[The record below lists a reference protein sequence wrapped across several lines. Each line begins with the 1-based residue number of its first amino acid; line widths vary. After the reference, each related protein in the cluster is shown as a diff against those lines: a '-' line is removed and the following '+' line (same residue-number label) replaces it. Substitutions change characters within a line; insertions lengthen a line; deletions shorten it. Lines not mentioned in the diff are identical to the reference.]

1 VFVIIGI
8 RPITRTTRRGTF
20 HCPECG
26 VRRPFARQRVQ
37 RRFTV
42 FFVAMVPL
50 DDLGE
55 YIECEHCRGTFRTSI
70 LHGDPARPPSD
81 FAAEFR
87 PAVLRIMLL
96 MMMVDGR
103 IEVSEQRMILDVNRR
118 LTGRSIPLDAIDAHL
133 DAVRAGP
140 RTAADYARQ
149 IAPLLNDHGKEMVLK
164 AAFAVAVADRQVHDS
179 ERDLLHEIGRALAMS
194 PSHVRD
200 VIAESSAAAA
210 GLPADSPRPPDPF
223 PEDNPRLRRD
233 R

>member
-1 VFVIIGI
+1 MDAATEQTGAGVFVIIGI

-50 DDLGE
+50 DELGE

-70 LHGDPARPPSD
+70 LDRHPDEDVSD

-103 IEVSEQRMILDVNRR
+103 IDVSEQRMILDLNRR
-118 LTGRSIPLDAIDAHL
+118 LTGRSIPLAAIDAHL

-140 RTAADYARQ
+140 RTAADYARK
-149 IAPLLNDHGKEMVLK
+149 IAPLLNDQGKEMVLK
-164 AAFAVAVADRQVHDS
+164 AAFAVAVADHEVADS
-179 ERDLLHEIGRALAMS
+179 ERTLLHEIGRALAMS
-194 PSHVRD
+194 AAQIRD
-200 VIAESSAAAA
+200 VIAESTEAARQLGAER
-210 GLPADSPRPPDPF
+210 PR
-223 PEDNPRLRRD
+223 
-233 R
+233 